1 MKNSLNIIFSLIVI
15 AMISSCKK
23 DYTYNVN
30 DVNVTKPGNG
40 KSNVKTT
47 TEFISIAYSD
57 LFSTTIPN
65 DSLLNISQAYQSF
78 GDRKLIEDRIIRHLL
93 NRTDVQIPTNQ
104 QMRSDV
110 PAFVNQAFQKLFNR
124 TPDAFENY
132 FVTNI
137 IQLDATISPV
147 VVYYALM
154 TSNEYRYY

>member
-1 MKNSLNIIFSLIVI
+1 MKASLKIIFALYALMI
-15 AMISSCKK
+15 ISSCKK
-23 DYTYNVN
+23 DFTYNVD
-30 DVNVTKPGNG
+30 DVNVTQPGNG

-78 GDRKLIEDRIIRHLL
+78 GDKKLIEDRIIRHML
-93 NRTDVQIPTNQ
+93 NRNDVQIPTNS
-104 QMRSDV
+104 QMRADIPS
-110 PAFVNQAFQKLFNR
+110 FVNQVFQKLFNR

-132 FVTNI
+132 FITNI
-137 IQLDATISPV
+137 INADASITPI